1 MKRLTIAI
9 LALPLMALAACGG
22 DERPSIGFPDLPNLP
37 ANVVAPCA
45 GLPDVTGSLGDLATK
60 DAAAAIAYANCAA
73 RGDAAVA
80 AYEIA
85 QAKLAEGKVKAEK
98 R

>member
-9 LALPLMALAACGG
+9 LALPLMAFRCGSG
-22 DERPSIGFPDLPNLP
+22 DDRPSIGFPDLPNLP
-37 ANVVAPCA
+37 ANVVAPCP

-60 DAAAAIAYANCAA
+60 DAAAAIAYANCSA

-85 QAKLAEGKVKAEK
+85 QVKLAEAKAKAEK